1 MTMRKK
7 MGWLGRAA
15 VHPLAGRDF
24 SGPVQDMLTW
34 DVEARGDVAI
44 VVVGGELDIHSVPG
58 LADWLLPAADAGRH
72 LILDL
77 AALRFCDCAGLS
89 LFLRTQQ
96 RAHAAGGSLHLA
108 ALSAS
113 LRRLITAARLRD
125 VLPVTTSVADTIA
138 MLDRAGS
145 SG

>member
-1 MTMRKK
+1 
-7 MGWLGRAA
+7 
-15 VHPLAGRDF
+15 
-24 SGPVQDMLTW
+24 MLTW

-58 LADWLLPAADAGRH
+58 LADWLMPAADAGRH